1 MNILE
6 LQDNLKDLP
15 DNALMQEMQAPT
27 GSAPQFLV
35 LSELKRRKRMR
46 DDFQRQQNADMPT
59 VAEEVVTAAG
69 MPREGIMGAARAMAP
84 NTNMAQ
90 NTGMDTATPIPATRA
105 PQPQMMSD
113 GGVMRFNQGYKISS
127 GTSISDQLLPA
138 RIGMVLRGDNV
149 NDRMYVAEQVLTGV
163 YGPEMQSQFT
173 SNMLAGNYGDE
184 LKNIAEQFNSLTNQE
199 DFTPTVMGE
208 GPSLQEINPDPTT
221 FVAPETVSDPRERG
235 ALPFNKY
242 STGGLGSMS
251 LDSSVPEMDLDTPL
265 LNRQIID
272 SGVGI
277 RGADT
282 NPAQELAEFLASRR
296 SDVPGANLPGDS
308 YVYEIDPDAAF
319 KAGES
324 LSDDVAMAELMAQA
338 KIEREGFGAGV
349 EDQLS
354 LKEQLANKLDFA
366 VDANKSERLSEINT
380 PPPSV
385 IAAQANAA
393 AETED
398 NPTFMGDVVPFL
410 GRASVAAGKS
420 LYDSFFPTDASAEF
434 IKTREQELINNT
446 DPTQDEINRLRTI
459 IGNPDA
465 SAPEKANAANDLKRL
480 QERIAVTQ
488 TGGNI
493 AATVEGQGI
502 ELEAPYIMGPFGP
515 MIDPNYKTPGKTGQS
530 IVDAAAVKGTDTL
543 KEIEDTGLYPDN
555 VIREAEKV
563 ATLSDYEAAINPIN
577 KDIMDVQN
585 NLKNPY
591 LPDDARAELE
601 AFLETA
607 QQQKNK
613 LVNQTSVD
621 ELFVPP
627 SVENAI
633 DITGGYKGL
642 IDTSPVTI
650 AQQAA
655 EAAEDTAE
663 DTTDASAEFIKTRE
677 QVLPKVTT
685 DDDPNKRLPIT
696 DGGEGGAGFGSTD
709 SRIAKMLSE
718 RQKQSESDKWMALA
732 QAGFQIM
739 ASKSPTLLG
748 AVGEGGQAGLKA
760 LSASKKGKQAFDAD
774 MLKLQTQLDIANIR
788 ADATRGESG
797 KASATAYAALERA
810 YSDALTA
817 ATENPT
823 APNLAKLEELE
834 SMIRAARS
842 AQFGTVT
849 AGNTNSGVIKT
860 PSAQTG

>member
-69 MPREGIMGAARAMAP
+69 MPQEGIMGAARAMAP

-113 GGVMRFNQGYKISS
+113 GGVLRLNQGYKLSS
-127 GTSISDQLLPA
+127 GTSISDTFLPA
-138 RIGMVLRGDNV
+138 RIGMVLSGDNA

-184 LKNIAEQFNSLTNQE
+184 LKNIAEQFNSVAASL
-199 DFTPTVMGE
+199 DDSAPTVMGE
-208 GPSLQEINPDPTT
+208 GPSLQEINPDSTT
-221 FVAPETVSDPRERG
+221 FVASEVAGGTVESPINK
-235 ALPFNKY
+235 PFVDTSRIYDGFKPF
-242 STGGLGSMS
+242 
-251 LDSSVPEMDLDTPL
+251 DSVPKMDLDTPL
-265 LNRQIID
+265 SNRQIID

-277 RGADT
+277 RGTDT
-282 NPAQELAEFLASRR
+282 KASQELAEFLASRR
-296 SDVPGANLPGDS
+296 SDLPGANLPGES
-308 YVYEIDPDAAF
+308 NPYIIDPDAAAI
-319 KAGES
+319 AGQAILDSPQE
-324 LSDDVAMAELMAQA
+324 VA
-338 KIEREGFGAGV
+338 
-349 EDQLS
+349 ED
-354 LKEQLANKLDFA
+354 K
-366 VDANKSERLSEINT
+366 
-380 PPPSV
+380 
-385 IAAQANAA
+385 
-393 AETED
+393 
-398 NPTFMGDVVPFL
+398 PTFMGDVVPFL

-459 IGNPDA
+459 ISNPDA

-515 MIDPNYKTPGKTGQS
+515 MIDPDYKTPGKTGQS
-530 IVDAAAVKGTDTL
+530 IVDAAAVKGTDAL
-543 KEIEDTGLYPDN
+543 KEIEDTSLYPDN
-555 VIREAEKV
+555 VIREAEKI

-601 AFLETA
+601 TFLETA
-607 QQQKNK
+607 QQQKNE
-613 LVNQTSVD
+613 LVNQTGVD

-655 EAAEDTAE
+655 KAAEDTAE

-677 QVLPKVTT
+677 QVLPTVTT
-685 DDDPNKRLPIT
+685 DDDPNKRLPVT
-696 DGGEGGAGFGSTD
+696 DPDSAGFGSTD

-788 ADATRGESG
+788 ADATRGKSG